1 MRASSQGDIWS
12 DSTHGEAHGRTGT
25 RGRPAGGS
33 RGAPSGTHTV
43 ARSRGQAPGA
53 YESATCATW
62 TSAQAQSNT
71 ASTLASALTA
81 RTPAVRRRG
90 ASKHR

>member
-12 DSTHGEAHGRTGT
+12 DSTHDETHGCAGT

-33 RGAPSGTHTV
+33 RGAPSGTHAV
-43 ARSRGQAPGA
+43 ARSRGQAPGD

-62 TSAQAQSNT
+62 TSAQAQSST
-71 ASTLASALTA
+71 ASTPASMLTA